1 MPDHHLTIEEAS
13 EKLRIPVATPAQLA
27 NPGDRPCGIPYGP
40 QGVVPERGPA
50 ELARCAGRWCSMN
63 AERRLG
69 IPSQGRGLGT
79 GRRSRATSIAQALL
93 LVRLGL
99 PGHPAGMHGTEMKKT
114 A

>member
-1 MPDHHLTIEEAS
+1 
-13 EKLRIPVATPAQLA
+13 
-27 NPGDRPCGIPYGP
+27 
-40 QGVVPERGPA
+40 
-50 ELARCAGRWCSMN
+50 MN